1 MTTILGISAFYHD
14 AAAAI
19 LVDGVV
25 VAAAQEERFT
35 RKKHDESFPINAIE
49 FCLSEAN
56 IEIEDLDFVAFYE
69 KPFLKFERILETQL
83 AFAPRGLK
91 SFLTAMPIWLKSKL
105 YLSQVIRKGLQK
117 RFKKRI
123 VFSQHHE
130 SHAASAFFNSPFQNA
145 AILTVDGVGE
155 WATTTMGTG
164 NENKIELTHELTFP
178 DSLGLLYS
186 AFTYFCGFRVNGG
199 EGKLMGLAP
208 YGDPKYVETIF
219 DNLVDLK
226 ADGSLRL
233 NQNYFNYCAGDTMTS
248 ANFADLFGGPP
259 RVADSEITQREKD
272 LASSIQ
278 SVTETILLKMAN
290 HLHAKTAMENLC
302 IAGGVGLNCVAN
314 GRIRREGPSKNVWV
328 QPAAGDSGGAI
339 GAATFVWHQLL
350 GKPRSNTNC
359 VSPLLGPKC
368 SNVESDLHSMGAGF
382 EMLERANLESVVSQH
397 LSDSKIVGW
406 FQGPME
412 FGPRALGNR
421 SILADPRNPEM
432 QDLVNEKVKFREGF
446 RPFAPAVL
454 ELRVSDFFKDE
465 TPSPFMLFAS
475 TVLES
480 KRDQIPAVT
489 HVDGSARVQT
499 VSANDNP
506 KFHELITSFDR
517 LTGCP
522 MLLNTS
528 FNVRGEPM
536 VCTVQDAYRCF
547 MKSGIDVLVVEN
559 FLLLK
564 SDQPEFDEFKIG
576 DEAKTES
583 FFQKALR
590 GFSIITFPIRW
601 LVSKLVLS
609 VMFYVFITPIGLI
622 WRNLNK
628 DDSFQPIDLKKR
640 SYWRVRSK
648 PRDKSSYFKQY

>member
-49 FCLSEAN
+49 FCLNEAN

-155 WATTTMGTG
+155 WATTTMGVG
-164 NENKIELTHELTFP
+164 NDNEIELTHELTFP

-219 DNLVDLK
+219 KNLVDLK

-248 ANFADLFGGPP
+248 AKFSDLIGGPP

-278 SVTETILLKMAN
+278 AVTETILLKMAN
-290 HLHAKTAMENLC
+290 HLHAQTAMENLC

-314 GRIRREGPSKNVWV
+314 GRIRREGPFKNVWV

-350 GKPRSNTNC
+350 GKPRSTSNC
-359 VSPLLGPKC
+359 VSPFLGPKC
-368 SNVESDLHSMGAGF
+368 SDVESDLNLLGANF

-397 LSDSKIVGW
+397 LAESKIVGW

-432 QDLVNEKVKFREGF
+432 QNLVNEKVKFREGF

-454 ELRVSDFFKDE
+454 ESRVSEFFEDE
-465 TPSPFMLFAS
+465 TPSPFMLFAA

-499 VSANDNP
+499 VNANDNP
-506 KFHELITSFDR
+506 KFHGLITSFDR

-536 VCTVQDAYRCF
+536 VCSVQDAYRCF
-547 MKSGIDVLVVEN
+547 MKSGMDVLVVED

-564 SDQPEFDEFKIG
+564 SNQPEFDESKIG

-609 VMFYVFITPIGLI
+609 VVFYVFITPIGLI